1 MQTLLAHCFVTLF
14 VLFSLTC
21 PALARSEPEA
31 HKHRRRQQP
40 ASYLL
45 YVGTY
50 TSRDS
55 KGIYVYR
62 FRSGRLS
69 QLGPDPLAVQAESPS
84 FLAVD
89 PTRHFLYAVNETD
102 TYPGQPEQKSGGVSA
117 FSIDRRS
124 GRLKLL
130 NMVLSGGA
138 GPCFVS
144 LDRTDKYVLVANYG
158 SGSVA
163 VFPVEPGGM
172 LGKASAF
179 IQNTGHSENVQRQ
192 EGPHA
197 HDVALSPDNRFA
209 LAADLGLDKLLVYHF
224 DPSNGSLTPND
235 PPSAGVMPG
244 LGPRHFVFDTTGS
257 FVYLLN
263 EIKSSVTVFAYDQSA
278 GSLHELSTVPAVPQ
292 GYAGE
297 NSAAEIALGRS
308 GRFLY
313 ASNRGEDSIAVFAID
328 PRQHS
333 LKPVQHIP
341 TLGKTPRNFAIDP
354 SGRYLLAANQDS
366 GNIVVFEISPRDGTL
381 RATGQVLEVPSPVCL
396 VFVPER

>member
-1 MQTLLAHCFVTLF
+1 MSALVILISTTPLAFTR
-14 VLFSLTC
+14 TD
-21 PALARSEPEA
+21 PGA
-31 HKHRRRQQP
+31 HKKRASEA
-40 ASYLL
+40 ASYLV
-45 YVGTY
+45 YAGTY
-50 TSRDS
+50 TVRGS

-62 FRSGRLS
+62 FRSGRLTP
-69 QLGPDPLAVQAESPS
+69 LGPDPLAAETESPS

-89 PTRHFLYAVNETD
+89 PSRRFLYAVNETE
-102 TYPGQPEQKSGGVSA
+102 TYPGQPEEKSGAVSA
-117 FSIDRRS
+117 FSIDRRN

-130 NMVLSGGA
+130 NAVPSGGT

-144 LDRTDKYVLVANYG
+144 LDRTGKYVLVANYS

-163 VFPVEPGGM
+163 VFAIADGGR

-179 IQNTGHSENVQRQ
+179 VQHTGHSVDVQRQ
-192 EGPHA
+192 EAPHA
-197 HDVALSPDNRFA
+197 HDIAVSPDNRFA

-224 DPSNGSLTPND
+224 DPADGSLAPSD
-235 PPSAGVMPG
+235 PPSASVMPG
-244 LGPRHFVFDTTGS
+244 LGPRHFVFDATGN

-263 EIKSSVTVFAYDQSA
+263 EVKASVTVFSYDKAA
-278 GSLHELSTVPAVPQ
+278 GALSEVTTVPTLSP
-292 GYAGE
+292 GFTGE

-313 ASNRGEDSIAVFAID
+313 TSNRGEDSIVVFAID
-328 PRQHS
+328 PGRHT
-333 LKPVQHIP
+333 LKPVEHVP

-366 GNIVVFEISPRDGTL
+366 DNIVVFEIDPRTGRLTP
-381 RATGQVLEVPSPVCL
+381 TGQVLAVPSPVAL